1 MSQDMCGY
9 VACLETRCVCLKTPH
24 RCLETQKKHQRTGAT
39 RGWLIRCPRAANLP
53 YVRLRLKK
61 NIFTRT
67 RVTQDLY
74 NASYTPTSDFLSG
87 VFAPRAPSSTYCEVL
102 YPQVTPHAGMVPGVT
117 SDVLVS
123 RAGSAPGRRGVVVR
137 RCELEL

>member
-1 MSQDMCGY
+1 MWADI
-9 VACLETRCVCLKTPH
+9 ARTTPH
-24 RCLETQKKHQRTGAT
+24 VKVCNRSVSCLDRSPEVGGAAGAT

-61 NIFTRT
+61 NIFTPT

-123 RAGSAPGRRGVVVR
+123 RAGSTPGRRGVVVR